1 MVLIAIRHGQSL
13 WNAENKFTGWEDIE
27 LSNQGIDEAITA
39 GKLLS
44 QYNISHGFMSCLK
57 RATKTFELVINEQPS
72 KFCNYYD
79 STDAL
84 MERDYGDLT
93 GKNKKQIEIEYGKE
107 KLHQWRRSYD
117 ISPPNG
123 ENLAKV
129 CERVGKFYEENIKKH
144 VDDNKDV
151 LIVAHGNTIRAL
163 FVYLELYNS
172 ESVEQL
178 EIPTGTPLSIDVNH
192 KTYSYINPYQLVA
205 YQILDS
211 RGQPSIEVKCYNRI
225 TSKCVGIGSTPSG
238 ASCGS
243 NEVSELRDND
253 ENIYLGKSVFR
264 AINNIHNSNSTLLLD
279 NSTCKSLKHIDDQLN
294 KLDVSESKS
303 DIGGNATTAVS
314 FCMVDVAANLSN
326 QELYEYIGHHYAN
339 GKNTFSLPTPLVNII
354 NGGKHA
360 DNNLDFQEFMIVP
373 SGADSIIE
381 AIRMGCE
388 VFHSLKSELAKN
400 NLNTAVG
407 DEGGFA
413 PNLKSNEEALDLITD
428 AIENSGYKIG
438 KDIYFALDC
447 AATEY
452 FDGAEYHISEEKLN
466 MCSDEK
472 VNYLEKLVKSYPII
486 SIEDGMAEDDWQGWQ
501 MLTEKL
507 GRRCQLV
514 GDDLFVTNLERL
526 KIGIERKCANS
537 ILIKPNQ
544 IGTLTETF
552 NSIDLAHQ
560 NQLSCIMS
568 HRSGETED
576 NYISDLC
583 VAKNCNQIKT
593 GSLNRSERLSKY
605 NQLISCLLYTSPSPR
620 D

>member
-1 MVLIAIRHGQSL
+1 MTVI
-13 WNAENKFTGWEDIE
+13 KDI
-27 LSNQGIDEAITA
+27 LA
-39 GKLLS
+39 
-44 QYNISHGFMSCLK
+44 
-57 RATKTFELVINEQPS
+57 R
-72 KFCNYYD
+72 
-79 STDAL
+79 
-84 MERDYGDLT
+84 
-93 GKNKKQIEIEYGKE
+93 QII
-107 KLHQWRRSYD
+107 
-117 ISPPNG
+117 
-123 ENLAKV
+123 
-129 CERVGKFYEENIKKH
+129 
-144 VDDNKDV
+144 
-151 LIVAHGNTIRAL
+151 
-163 FVYLELYNS
+163 
-172 ESVEQL
+172 
-178 EIPTGTPLSIDVNH
+178 
-192 KTYSYINPYQLVA
+192 
-205 YQILDS
+205 DS
-211 RGQPSIEVKCYNRI
+211 RGNPTVEVDVSLGDNSIGRASV
-225 TSKCVGIGSTPSG
+225 PSG
-238 ASCGS
+238 ASTGKY
-243 NEVSELRDND
+243 EAFELRDND
-253 ENIYLGKSVFR
+253 NKKFNGMGVQKAVANINTEIKDLLIGAEPFDQEKTDTSLIELDGTENKSRLGAN
-264 AINNIHNSNSTLLLD
+264 AILATSIAIAKACAISQKCNLFEYFGNNTST
-279 NSTCKSLKHIDDQLN
+279 
-294 KLDVSESKS
+294 
-303 DIGGNATTAVS
+303 
-314 FCMVDVAANLSN
+314 F
-326 QELYEYIGHHYAN
+326 
-339 GKNTFSLPTPLVNII
+339 LPVPLMNII

-413 PNLKSNEEALDLITD
+413 PNLKSNEEALDLIAD

-526 KIGIERKCANS
+526 EIGIERKCANS

-605 NQLISCLLYTSPSPR
+605 NQLIRIEGILGNKAIYSGPLAFDNFTL
-620 D
+620 

>member
-1 MVLIAIRHGQSL
+1 MTVI
-13 WNAENKFTGWEDIE
+13 KDI
-27 LSNQGIDEAITA
+27 LARQ
-39 GKLLS
+39 
-44 QYNISHGFMSCLK
+44 
-57 RATKTFELVINEQPS
+57 VI
-72 KFCNYYD
+72 
-79 STDAL
+79 
-84 MERDYGDLT
+84 
-93 GKNKKQIEIEYGKE
+93 
-107 KLHQWRRSYD
+107 
-117 ISPPNG
+117 
-123 ENLAKV
+123 
-129 CERVGKFYEENIKKH
+129 
-144 VDDNKDV
+144 
-151 LIVAHGNTIRAL
+151 
-163 FVYLELYNS
+163 
-172 ESVEQL
+172 
-178 EIPTGTPLSIDVNH
+178 
-192 KTYSYINPYQLVA
+192 
-205 YQILDS
+205 DS
-211 RGQPSIEVKCYNRI
+211 RGNPTVEVDVSLGDNSIGRASV
-225 TSKCVGIGSTPSG
+225 PSG
-238 ASCGS
+238 ASTGKY
-243 NEVSELRDND
+243 EAFELRDND
-253 ENIYLGKSVFR
+253 NKKFNGMGVQKAVANINTEIKDLLIGAEPFDQEKTDTSLIELDGTENKSRLGAN
-264 AINNIHNSNSTLLLD
+264 AILATSIAIAKACAISQKCNLFEYFGNNTSI
-279 NSTCKSLKHIDDQLN
+279 
-294 KLDVSESKS
+294 
-303 DIGGNATTAVS
+303 
-314 FCMVDVAANLSN
+314 F
-326 QELYEYIGHHYAN
+326 
-339 GKNTFSLPTPLVNII
+339 LPVPLMNII

-388 VFHSLKSELAKN
+388 VFQSLKSELAKN

-413 PNLKSNEEALDLITD
+413 PNLKSNEEALDLIAD

-452 FDGAEYHISEEKLN
+452 FDGAEYNISEEKLN

-526 KIGIERKCANS
+526 KLGIERKCANS

-605 NQLISCLLYTSPSPR
+605 NQLIRIEEIIGNKAQYSGPLAFNNFTL
-620 D
+620 

>member
-1 MVLIAIRHGQSL
+1 MTVI
-13 WNAENKFTGWEDIE
+13 KDI
-27 LSNQGIDEAITA
+27 LA
-39 GKLLS
+39 
-44 QYNISHGFMSCLK
+44 
-57 RATKTFELVINEQPS
+57 R
-72 KFCNYYD
+72 
-79 STDAL
+79 
-84 MERDYGDLT
+84 
-93 GKNKKQIEIEYGKE
+93 QII
-107 KLHQWRRSYD
+107 
-117 ISPPNG
+117 
-123 ENLAKV
+123 
-129 CERVGKFYEENIKKH
+129 
-144 VDDNKDV
+144 
-151 LIVAHGNTIRAL
+151 
-163 FVYLELYNS
+163 
-172 ESVEQL
+172 
-178 EIPTGTPLSIDVNH
+178 
-192 KTYSYINPYQLVA
+192 
-205 YQILDS
+205 DS
-211 RGQPSIEVKCYNRI
+211 RGNPTVEVDVSLGDNSIGRASV
-225 TSKCVGIGSTPSG
+225 PSG
-238 ASCGS
+238 ASTGKY
-243 NEVSELRDND
+243 EAFELRDND
-253 ENIYLGKSVFR
+253 NKKFNGMGVQKAVANINTEIKDLLIGAEPFDQEKTDTSLIELDGTENKSRLGAN
-264 AINNIHNSNSTLLLD
+264 AILATSIAIAKACAISQKCNLFEYFGNNTST
-279 NSTCKSLKHIDDQLN
+279 
-294 KLDVSESKS
+294 
-303 DIGGNATTAVS
+303 
-314 FCMVDVAANLSN
+314 F
-326 QELYEYIGHHYAN
+326 
-339 GKNTFSLPTPLVNII
+339 LPVPLMNII

-388 VFHSLKSELAKN
+388 VFQSLKSELAKN

-413 PNLKSNEEALDLITD
+413 PNLKSNEEALDLIAD

-452 FDGAEYHISEEKLN
+452 FDGAEYQFSEEKLN

-514 GDDLFVTNLERL
+514 GDDLFVTNIERL
-526 KIGIERKCANS
+526 KLGIERKCANS

-593 GSLNRSERLSKY
+593 GSLTRSERLSKY
-605 NQLISCLLYTSPSPR
+605 NQLIRIEGILGNKAIYSGPLAFDNFTL
-620 D
+620 

>member
-1 MVLIAIRHGQSL
+1 MTVI
-13 WNAENKFTGWEDIE
+13 KDI
-27 LSNQGIDEAITA
+27 LA
-39 GKLLS
+39 
-44 QYNISHGFMSCLK
+44 
-57 RATKTFELVINEQPS
+57 R
-72 KFCNYYD
+72 
-79 STDAL
+79 
-84 MERDYGDLT
+84 
-93 GKNKKQIEIEYGKE
+93 QII
-107 KLHQWRRSYD
+107 
-117 ISPPNG
+117 
-123 ENLAKV
+123 
-129 CERVGKFYEENIKKH
+129 
-144 VDDNKDV
+144 
-151 LIVAHGNTIRAL
+151 
-163 FVYLELYNS
+163 
-172 ESVEQL
+172 
-178 EIPTGTPLSIDVNH
+178 
-192 KTYSYINPYQLVA
+192 
-205 YQILDS
+205 DS
-211 RGQPSIEVKCYNRI
+211 RGNPTVEVDVSLGDNSIGRASV
-225 TSKCVGIGSTPSG
+225 PSG
-238 ASCGS
+238 ASTGKY
-243 NEVSELRDND
+243 EAFELRDND
-253 ENIYLGKSVFR
+253 NKKFNGMGVQKAVANINTEIKDLLIGAEPFDQEKTDTSLIELDGTENKSRLGAN
-264 AINNIHNSNSTLLLD
+264 AILATSIAIAKACAISQKCNLFEYFGNNTST
-279 NSTCKSLKHIDDQLN
+279 
-294 KLDVSESKS
+294 
-303 DIGGNATTAVS
+303 
-314 FCMVDVAANLSN
+314 F
-326 QELYEYIGHHYAN
+326 
-339 GKNTFSLPTPLVNII
+339 LPVPLMNII

-388 VFHSLKSELAKN
+388 VFQSLKSELAKN

-413 PNLKSNEEALDLITD
+413 PNLKSNEEALDLIAD

-452 FDGAEYHISEEKLN
+452 FNGAEYHISEEKLN

-514 GDDLFVTNLERL
+514 GDDLFVTNIERL
-526 KIGIERKCANS
+526 KLGIERKCANS

-593 GSLNRSERLSKY
+593 GSLTRSERLSKY
-605 NQLISCLLYTSPSPR
+605 NQLIRIEGILGNKAIYSGPLAFDNFTL
-620 D
+620 

>member
-1 MVLIAIRHGQSL
+1 MTVI
-13 WNAENKFTGWEDIE
+13 KDI
-27 LSNQGIDEAITA
+27 LA
-39 GKLLS
+39 
-44 QYNISHGFMSCLK
+44 
-57 RATKTFELVINEQPS
+57 R
-72 KFCNYYD
+72 
-79 STDAL
+79 
-84 MERDYGDLT
+84 
-93 GKNKKQIEIEYGKE
+93 QII
-107 KLHQWRRSYD
+107 
-117 ISPPNG
+117 
-123 ENLAKV
+123 
-129 CERVGKFYEENIKKH
+129 
-144 VDDNKDV
+144 
-151 LIVAHGNTIRAL
+151 
-163 FVYLELYNS
+163 
-172 ESVEQL
+172 
-178 EIPTGTPLSIDVNH
+178 
-192 KTYSYINPYQLVA
+192 
-205 YQILDS
+205 DS
-211 RGQPSIEVKCYNRI
+211 RGNPTVEVDVSLDDNSIGRA
-225 TSKCVGIGSTPSG
+225 SAPSG
-238 ASCGS
+238 ASTGKY
-243 NEVSELRDND
+243 EAFELRDND
-253 ENIYLGKSVFR
+253 SKRFNGMGVQKAVANVNTEIKD
-264 AINNIHNSNSTLLLD
+264 LLIGAEPFD
-279 NSTCKSLKHIDDQLN
+279 QKKTDKSLIELDGTEN
-294 KLDVSESKS
+294 KCRLGANAILATSIAIAKACAISQKCNLFEYF
-303 DIGGNATTAVS
+303 GNTTS
-314 FCMVDVAANLSN
+314 
-326 QELYEYIGHHYAN
+326 
-339 GKNTFSLPTPLVNII
+339 TFLPVPLMNII

-388 VFHSLKSELAKN
+388 VFQSLKNELAKN

-413 PNLKSNEEALDLITD
+413 PNLKSNEEALDLIAE

-452 FDGAEYHISEEKLN
+452 FDGAKYIISEEKLN
-466 MCSDEK
+466 MSSDEK

-526 KIGIERKCANS
+526 KVGIERKCANS

-605 NQLISCLLYTSPSPR
+605 NQLIRIEEILGNKAKYSGPLAFNNFTL
-620 D
+620 

>member
-1 MVLIAIRHGQSL
+1 MTVI
-13 WNAENKFTGWEDIE
+13 KDI
-27 LSNQGIDEAITA
+27 LA
-39 GKLLS
+39 
-44 QYNISHGFMSCLK
+44 
-57 RATKTFELVINEQPS
+57 R
-72 KFCNYYD
+72 
-79 STDAL
+79 
-84 MERDYGDLT
+84 
-93 GKNKKQIEIEYGKE
+93 QII
-107 KLHQWRRSYD
+107 
-117 ISPPNG
+117 
-123 ENLAKV
+123 
-129 CERVGKFYEENIKKH
+129 
-144 VDDNKDV
+144 
-151 LIVAHGNTIRAL
+151 
-163 FVYLELYNS
+163 
-172 ESVEQL
+172 
-178 EIPTGTPLSIDVNH
+178 
-192 KTYSYINPYQLVA
+192 
-205 YQILDS
+205 DS
-211 RGQPSIEVKCYNRI
+211 RGNPTVEVDVSLGDNSIGRASV
-225 TSKCVGIGSTPSG
+225 PSG
-238 ASCGS
+238 ASTGKY
-243 NEVSELRDND
+243 EAFELRDND
-253 ENIYLGKSVFR
+253 NKKFNGMGVQKAVANINTEIKDLLIGAEPFDQEKTDTSLIELDGTENKSRLGAN
-264 AINNIHNSNSTLLLD
+264 AILATSIAIAKACAISQKCNLFEYFGNNTSI
-279 NSTCKSLKHIDDQLN
+279 
-294 KLDVSESKS
+294 
-303 DIGGNATTAVS
+303 
-314 FCMVDVAANLSN
+314 F
-326 QELYEYIGHHYAN
+326 
-339 GKNTFSLPTPLVNII
+339 LPVPLMNII

-413 PNLKSNEEALDLITD
+413 PNLKSNEEALDLIAD

-452 FDGAEYHISEEKLN
+452 FNGAEYHISEEKLN

-514 GDDLFVTNLERL
+514 GDDLFVTNIERL
-526 KIGIERKCANS
+526 KLGIERKCANS

-593 GSLNRSERLSKY
+593 GSLTRSERLSKY
-605 NQLISCLLYTSPSPR
+605 NQLIRIEGILGNKAIYSGPLAFDNFTL
-620 D
+620 

>member
-1 MVLIAIRHGQSL
+1 MTVI
-13 WNAENKFTGWEDIE
+13 KDI
-27 LSNQGIDEAITA
+27 LA
-39 GKLLS
+39 
-44 QYNISHGFMSCLK
+44 
-57 RATKTFELVINEQPS
+57 R
-72 KFCNYYD
+72 
-79 STDAL
+79 
-84 MERDYGDLT
+84 
-93 GKNKKQIEIEYGKE
+93 QII
-107 KLHQWRRSYD
+107 
-117 ISPPNG
+117 
-123 ENLAKV
+123 
-129 CERVGKFYEENIKKH
+129 
-144 VDDNKDV
+144 
-151 LIVAHGNTIRAL
+151 
-163 FVYLELYNS
+163 
-172 ESVEQL
+172 
-178 EIPTGTPLSIDVNH
+178 
-192 KTYSYINPYQLVA
+192 
-205 YQILDS
+205 DS
-211 RGQPSIEVKCYNRI
+211 RGNPTVEVDVSLGDNSIGRASV
-225 TSKCVGIGSTPSG
+225 PSG
-238 ASCGS
+238 ASTGKY
-243 NEVSELRDND
+243 EAFELRDND
-253 ENIYLGKSVFR
+253 NKKFNGMGVQKAVANVNTEIKDLLIGAEPFDQEKTDTSLIELDGTENKSRLGAN
-264 AINNIHNSNSTLLLD
+264 AILATSIAIAKACAISQKCNLFEYFGNNTSI
-279 NSTCKSLKHIDDQLN
+279 
-294 KLDVSESKS
+294 
-303 DIGGNATTAVS
+303 
-314 FCMVDVAANLSN
+314 F
-326 QELYEYIGHHYAN
+326 
-339 GKNTFSLPTPLVNII
+339 LPVPLMNII

-388 VFHSLKSELAKN
+388 VFLSLKSELAKN

-413 PNLKSNEEALDLITD
+413 PNLKSNEEALDLIAD

-452 FDGAEYHISEEKLN
+452 FNGAEYHISEEKLN

-526 KIGIERKCANS
+526 KLGIERKCANS

-605 NQLISCLLYTSPSPR
+605 NQLIRIEGILGNKAKYSGPLAFDNFTL
-620 D
+620 

>member
-1 MVLIAIRHGQSL
+1 MTVI
-13 WNAENKFTGWEDIE
+13 KDI
-27 LSNQGIDEAITA
+27 LA
-39 GKLLS
+39 
-44 QYNISHGFMSCLK
+44 
-57 RATKTFELVINEQPS
+57 R
-72 KFCNYYD
+72 
-79 STDAL
+79 
-84 MERDYGDLT
+84 
-93 GKNKKQIEIEYGKE
+93 QII
-107 KLHQWRRSYD
+107 
-117 ISPPNG
+117 
-123 ENLAKV
+123 
-129 CERVGKFYEENIKKH
+129 
-144 VDDNKDV
+144 
-151 LIVAHGNTIRAL
+151 
-163 FVYLELYNS
+163 
-172 ESVEQL
+172 
-178 EIPTGTPLSIDVNH
+178 
-192 KTYSYINPYQLVA
+192 
-205 YQILDS
+205 DS
-211 RGQPSIEVKCYNRI
+211 RGNPTVEVDVSLGDNSIGRASV
-225 TSKCVGIGSTPSG
+225 PSG
-238 ASCGS
+238 ASTGKY
-243 NEVSELRDND
+243 EAFELRDND
-253 ENIYLGKSVFR
+253 NKKFNGMGVQKAVANINTEIKDLLIGAEPFDQEKTDTSLIELDGTENKSRLGAN
-264 AINNIHNSNSTLLLD
+264 AILATSIAIAKACAISQKCNLFEYFGNNSST
-279 NSTCKSLKHIDDQLN
+279 
-294 KLDVSESKS
+294 
-303 DIGGNATTAVS
+303 
-314 FCMVDVAANLSN
+314 F
-326 QELYEYIGHHYAN
+326 
-339 GKNTFSLPTPLVNII
+339 LPVPLMNII

-388 VFHSLKSELAKN
+388 VFQSLKSELAKN

-413 PNLKSNEEALDLITD
+413 PNLKSNEEALDLIAD

-514 GDDLFVTNLERL
+514 GDDLFVTNIERL
-526 KIGIERKCANS
+526 KLGIERKCANS

-605 NQLISCLLYTSPSPR
+605 NQLIRIEGILGNKAIYSGPLAFDNFTL
-620 D
+620 